1 MLITD
6 GTVVG
11 EPCSQ
16 GGSCYVNN
24 SKCEWN
30 NGSSSCECMT
40 GYQVSGTNKGCV
52 RIPGNNQFEP
62 PHLYNQQ
69 FVYARTKAQISR
81 NCTADERLC
90 FCYKDSSTR
99 LLKFETGILLICL
112 CGCTCLLVSNL
123 FGNPDFWFSHTKAVS
138 LLFVRDEGQD
148 HF

>member
-52 RIPGNNQFEP
+52 RIPGNDQFEP
-62 PHLYNQQ
+62 PHLCNQQ

-81 NCTADERLC
+81 VVTARLMSD
-90 FCYKDSSTR
+90 FVFAARTVQPVFLNLKRDM
-99 LLKFETGILLICL
+99 LLNCL
-112 CGCTCLLVSNL
+112 CGCTCLFVSNL
-123 FGNPDFWFSHTKAVS
+123 F
-138 LLFVRDEGQD
+138 
-148 HF
+148 